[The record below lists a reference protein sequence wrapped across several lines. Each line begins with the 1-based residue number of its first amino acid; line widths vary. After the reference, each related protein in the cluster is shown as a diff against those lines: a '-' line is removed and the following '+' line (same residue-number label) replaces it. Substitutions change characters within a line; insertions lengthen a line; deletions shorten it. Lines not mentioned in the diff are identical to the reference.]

1 MARFG
6 IPGTV
11 RASYSIYNTQ
21 EDVTRLF
28 EGIRKAQRLFA

>member
-1 MARFG
+1 MDRLG

-11 RASYSIYNTQ
+11 RASYLIYNTQ

-28 EGIRKAQRLFA
+28 EGIHKAKRLFA